1 MKRRRNTSPNM
12 NTNMIVQRTKNR
24 LEVIYA
30 VLCFIINRM
39 QQQMFGFTALIANQS
54 VWPIQRKRK
63 GDIRYCRQPT

>member
-1 MKRRRNTSPNM
+1 MHEARQRNTSPNM

-54 VWPIQRKRK
+54 V
-63 GDIRYCRQPT
+63 